1 MLTHVILGRIAATQ
15 PVYELPSTQERNT
28 NNIRT
33 HPNPGYTN
41 NIRTNP
47 NPGYTNN
54 IRTNPNPGYGVHH
67 LEEIQISTGD
77 YDYI

>member
-41 NIRTNP
+41 NISVCVRVRACVCVIRRFLWWA
-47 NPGYTNN
+47 NN
-54 IRTNPNPGYGVHH
+54 
-67 LEEIQISTGD
+67 
-77 YDYI
+77 